1 MKTTAIILAAG
12 NGTRMKSART
22 KVMHEI
28 LGHPLVWWAVRSAR
42 LSGADQIIC
51 VVGNGSEEVRAL
63 FANDTDVTCIEQTER
78 LGTGHAVKTVLDQVS
93 LDEGVCVILNGD
105 SPLVK
110 PETITALTEKV
121 SSESMGA
128 AVLTM
133 TPPCVDGYGRI
144 VIDDEGHVMEI
155 IEHKDCTDDQRIALT
170 ECNSGVYAFNS
181 KDLTDYI
188 NQITCENAQGEY
200 YLTDMIAILKNHGKS
215 VAHVHAD
222 DFTELLGV
230 NSRIQLA
237 EAAKIMQLR
246 INHALMEQGVTM
258 LDPNLVWADVDV
270 KVGRDTTILPMVF
283 LNGNTT
289 IGERCTIGPNSRLT
303 DTTVANDC
311 VIDETI
317 TVEAIIDDKVTC
329 GPRAYLRPGTHMCEA
344 SKAGTHVEIKK
355 STIGTGSKVP
365 HLSYIGDTT
374 MGENVNIGAGAI
386 TCNYDGTNKHKTN
399 IGDNVFVGSD
409 VMMVAP
415 VNIGSGAIVG
425 AASCI
430 TKDIP
435 ADALGL
441 ERSEQN
447 IIDGYAS
454 KRRKA
459 SNSGKG
465 TRND

>member
-1 MKTTAIILAAG
+1 MKTTAIVLAAG
-12 NGTRMKSART
+12 NGTRMKSSRT

-42 LSGADQIIC
+42 MSGADRIIC
-51 VVGNGSEEVRAL
+51 VVGNGSEEVRGL
-63 FANDTDVTCIEQTER
+63 FANDSDVTCIEQTER
-78 LGTGHAVKTVLDQVS
+78 LGTGHAVKTVLDQVA
-93 LDEGVCVILNGD
+93 LEDGVCVILNGD

-110 PETITALTEKV
+110 PETITALTQKV
-121 SSESMGA
+121 SSEHMGA

-144 VIDDEGHVMEI
+144 VIDESGHVMEI
-155 IEHKDCTDDQRIALT
+155 IEHKDCTDEQRATLI

-188 NQITCENAQGEY
+188 GEITCENAQGEY
-200 YLTDMIAILKNHGKS
+200 YLTDMIAILKSHGKS

-246 INHALMEQGVTM
+246 INNSLMEQGVTM

-289 IGERCTIGPNSRLT
+289 IGENCTIGPNSRLT
-303 DTTVANDC
+303 DTTVGNDC
-311 VIDETI
+311 VIDETV

-355 STIGTGSKVP
+355 STIGKGSKVP

-374 MGENVNIGAGAI
+374 MGEGVNIGAGAI
-386 TCNYDGTNKHKTN
+386 TCNYDGKNKHKTT
-399 IGDNVFVGSD
+399 IGNDVFIGSD

-415 VNIGSGAIVG
+415 VNIGQGAIVG

-430 TKDIP
+430 TKDVP

-441 ERSEQN
+441 ERSEQQ

-454 KRRKA
+454 KRRK
-459 SNSGKG
+459 SQ
-465 TRND
+465 

>member
-1 MKTTAIILAAG
+1 MKTTAIVLAAG
-12 NGTRMKSART
+12 NGTRMKSSRT

-42 LSGADQIIC
+42 LSGADKIIC

-63 FANDTDVTCIEQTER
+63 FADDSDVVCVEQTER
-78 LGTGHAVKTVLDQVS
+78 LGTGHAVKTVLDQIK
-93 LDEGVCVILNGD
+93 LNDGVCVILNGD

-110 PETITALTEKV
+110 PETISALTEKV
-121 SSESMGA
+121 SSEHMGA

-144 VIDDEGHVMEI
+144 VIDDTGHVLEI
-155 IEHKDCTDDQRIALT
+155 IEHKDCTDEQRATLN

-181 KDLTDYI
+181 KDLTEYI
-188 NQITCENAQGEY
+188 GDITCENAQGEY
-200 YLTDMIAILKNHGKS
+200 YLTDMIAILKGHGKP

-246 INHALMEQGVTM
+246 INNDLMDQGVTM

-283 LNGNTT
+283 LKGNTT
-289 IGERCTIGPNSRLT
+289 IGERCIIGPNSRLT

-311 VIDETI
+311 VIDETVAI
-317 TVEAIIDDKVTC
+317 EAIIDDKVTC
-329 GPRAYLRPGTHMCEA
+329 GPRAYLRPGAHMCEA

-355 STIGTGSKVP
+355 STIGKGSKVP

-374 MGENVNIGAGAI
+374 MGEGVNIGAGAI
-386 TCNYDGTNKHKTN
+386 TCNYDGTNKHKTT
-399 IGDNVFVGSD
+399 IGNDVFIGSD

-415 VNIGSGAIVG
+415 VNIGEGAIVG

-430 TKDIP
+430 TKDVP
-435 ADALGL
+435 AGALGIERNEQKIL
-441 ERSEQN
+441 EE
-447 IIDGYAS
+447 YAS

-459 SNSGKG
+459 RENGKG
-465 TRND
+465 KRND